1 MSVIR
6 ILPYILVVV
15 IFDMV
20 YWVTLII
27 PNNLLYL
34 GLMQNWNEVVT
45 NNKMPLQKAIFT
57 EGLCLV
63 ILCCNA
69 FEMYKVKDSS
79 FFALALKSALTIM
92 FTYATAAIVFK
103 LVGSDVWNLY
113 HYYRGQPAFIFM
125 LATMLISLLGLA
137 LITAVVNGKAYL
149 QRV

>member
-1 MSVIR
+1 MSPLVAGTLRYRISHVFKVMSVIR

-57 EGLCLV
+57 EGLRLV

-69 FEMYKVKDSS
+69 FE
-79 FFALALKSALTIM
+79 
-92 FTYATAAIVFK
+92 
-103 LVGSDVWNLY
+103 NR
-113 HYYRGQPAFIFM
+113 H
-125 LATMLISLLGLA
+125 
-137 LITAVVNGKAYL
+137 
-149 QRV
+149 